1 MAVAP
6 RSGDFWRR
14 RWGAG
19 SVEQDTQQ
27 RLYPAACPAVT
38 LSLSIRHST
47 SLPGTSSCSHCCSGS
62 LLRQARQRR

>member
-6 RSGDFWRR
+6 KDGDFWRR
-14 RWGAG
+14 HWGGGA
-19 SVEQDTQQ
+19 VEQDTQQ
-27 RLYPAACPAVT
+27 GLSPAACPAGT

-47 SLPGTSSCSHCCSGS
+47 SLPGMSSCSHCCSGS